1 MTTIVVAERWLEG
14 RLGEAPPELA
24 AEIRTLVRAVAD
36 DSEDESGDAV
46 ALLLGRAGLSGLDEI
61 VDGRGGRESALR
73 LLAADAALTLAF
85 EAGAELNGDV
95 QVLCTWLG
103 LRGKLGNRLTRN
115 AGAGGDR

>member
-1 MTTIVVAERWLEG
+1 MTTIEVAERWLEE

-36 DSEDESGDAV
+36 DSRDESGDAV
-46 ALLLGRAGLSGLDEI
+46 ALLIARAGLSGLDEI

-95 QVLCTWLG
+95 QE

-115 AGAGGDR
+115 AGAGGDC